1 MILLSTNRFTYDK
14 NTKEFVAEISE
25 LPRWKGDLCVEDI
38 TLTSHITGKE
48 SDWQCYSV
56 QRDPDGD
63 ILFWSLRP
71 TKNTIAVHPGL
82 AGVTAL
88 ILND

>member
-1 MILLSTNRFTYDK
+1 MVVLSTNRFTYDK

-25 LPRWKGDLCVEDI
+25 LPRNIGDLCTQDI

-48 SDWQCYSV
+48 SDWMVYNVS
-56 QRDPDGD
+56 RDPDGD
-63 ILFWSLRP
+63 IMFWTLRP
-71 TKNTIAVHPGL
+71 TKNTVAVHPGL
-82 AGVTAL
+82 DGATVT